1 MAQPHARSGDVVHLA
16 PLADQLAAERST
28 AILKSE
34 QLEVVRIVLAKG
46 KSLPEHRV
54 QGEITVLCLEGRIAF
69 STADG
74 VRELGP
80 MDFILL
86 RRGEPHA
93 LTALADASALLTI
106 CLAH

>member
-1 MAQPHARSGDVVHLA
+1 MGQ
-16 PLADQLAAERST
+16 
-28 AILKSE
+28 E
-34 QLEVVRIVLAKG
+34 QLRHHPVAADV
-46 KSLPEHRV
+46 
-54 QGEITVLCLEGRIAF
+54 TGR
-69 STADG
+69 TLGDG